1 MKKSLIVGIIAAS
14 MLAMQLSQAA
24 TICDVKANLGNA
36 RSSLVAMVGSK
47 DKAEQAALR
56 DKVNDASTKLEEAY
70 AAMLGDDNKADD
82 ADLDKF
88 KETWEA
94 FKETRETEIIPAVEK
109 GDTKTA
115 KDIAQGVQA
124 DRMKVMNGV
133 VADLGGDDC
142 K

>member
-1 MKKSLIVGIIAAS
+1 

-24 TICDVKANLGNA
+24 TICDVKANLGDA
-36 RSSLVAMVGSK
+36 RSSLVAMVGSN